1 MQLQY
6 ISREQ
11 YRHKT
16 DRRFID
22 SLEQQYG
29 RFYLIPEGGSN
40 SLALAGC
47 REMVEEIQQPFDL
60 ICCAFGTGATL
71 AGIISAL
78 EPAQQALGFSVLK
91 GSDFLREEVAHFL
104 QHAHCTHADWQV
116 ETGYHF
122 GGYARTR
129 PALLQFMHQ
138 FERQFGITLD
148 CVYTAKLFYG
158 LFDLIRQQAFKPGT
172 RIVAVHTGGLQ
183 GNAGFKDRLAAAL
196 AGPPAQKNR
205 GTTD

>member
-6 ISREQ
+6 INREQ

-16 DRRFID
+16 DRRFIE

-60 ICCAFGTGATL
+60 ICCACGTGATL

-91 GSDFLREEVAHFL
+91 GGDFLREEVAHFL

-196 AGPPAQKNR
+196 AGLPAQKNR
-205 GTTD
+205 GTAD